1 LTPRNSARRLSFLLS
16 DFSVRSGARL
26 RTFRENILP
35 TRKFTAIRSQ
45 IRPPCCL
52 PGARHQ
58 AGPMACPDQ
67 GAPTG
72 RSGAETYPVTR
83 DPSRTNGSS
92 AKPPALD
99 NERAIATSPLDHIRS
114 APRRDIGP
122 IDLASP
128 DLGAI
133 HFGFM
138 APMRD
143 NAFVR
148 GRRTSPLRC
157 IGLEWRILL
166 RRVSWRSR
174 GRGARRRIQLR

>member
-1 LTPRNSARRLSFLLS
+1 
-16 DFSVRSGARL
+16 
-26 RTFRENILP
+26 
-35 TRKFTAIRSQ
+35 
-45 IRPPCCL
+45 
-52 PGARHQ
+52 
-58 AGPMACPDQ
+58 MACPDQ

-72 RSGAETYPVTR
+72 RSGAETYPFTR

-92 AKPPALD
+92 AKPPTLD

-114 APRRDIGP
+114 TPRRDIGP
-122 IDLASP
+122 IDLAAP
-128 DLGAI
+128 DLVAI
-133 HFGFM
+133 HFSFM
-138 APMRD
+138 APIRD

-148 GRRTSPLRC
+148 GRRRSLLRC